1 MKAVI
6 FGAGN
11 IGRSLVGCLFSRSG
25 YEVVFID
32 IMDEIVKALNERRR
46 YRIIIR
52 NVSPE
57 TIWVENVRAVNAGD
71 VEKVIDEIATA
82 DIIATAVGA
91 NNLPSIYETIAR
103 GLIKRYNLGK
113 GAIDILICENLRDSS
128 KIFREGLLKFLP
140 EDYPIDS
147 IVGIVETCI
156 GKMVPLMSEEEKK
169 SDILMVVA
177 EAYDKIIADAK
188 AFKCGIPKVEG
199 IIPKENITA
208 YVDQKIFVHNMGH
221 AITAYLGFITDPN
234 MKYIWEAI
242 SNPYIYEVVKRA
254 MWESGESLILEYPK
268 EFNRGNMGEYIEDL
282 IRRFNNKALGDT
294 IYRVGRDL
302 PRKLSRN
309 DRLIGALLLD
319 IKHSIHPVYTSIG
332 TAAAFLFRG
341 KDENGNLYPSD
352 DLFAKEIY
360 LHGIDFILKEI
371 CRLDFNREKEAVD
384 LIKNSYQLIAEESKK
399 WFMKIKFSD
408 IYVHLP

>member
-11 IGRSLVGCLFSRSG
+11 IGRSLVGYLFSKSG

-32 IMDEIVKALNERRR
+32 VVDEIVRALNERKK

-52 NVSPE
+52 DVSPE
-57 TIWVENVRAVNAGD
+57 TVWVENVRAVNARD

-91 NNLPSIYETIAR
+91 SNLPSIYETIAR

-113 GAIDILICENLRDSS
+113 GAVDILICENLRESS

-147 IVGIVETCI
+147 MVGLVETCI
-156 GKMVPLMSEEEKK
+156 GKMVPLISEEEKK
-169 SDILMVVA
+169 SDVLMVVA
-177 EAYDKIIADAK
+177 EAYNKIIADAK
-188 AFKCGIPKVEG
+188 AFKCGIPKVED
-199 IIPKENITA
+199 IIPKENIKA
-208 YVDQKIFVHNMGH
+208 YVDQKIFIHNMGH

-242 SNPYIYEVVKRA
+242 SNPHIHEVVKRA

-268 EFNRGNMGEYIEDL
+268 EFNRESMGEYIEDL

-319 IKHSIHPVYTSIG
+319 MKHSIRPIYTSIG

-360 LHGIDFILKEI
+360 PRGIDFILKEI
-371 CRLDFNREKEAVD
+371 CRLDFDVEKEVVN
-384 LIKNSYQLIAEESKK
+384 LIKNSYQLIAEEPKK
-399 WFMKIKFSD
+399 WFMKIKT
-408 IYVHLP
+408 

>member
-11 IGRSLVGCLFSRSG
+11 IGRSLVGYLFSKSG

-32 IMDEIVKALNERRR
+32 VVDEIVRALNERKK

-52 NVSPE
+52 DVSPE
-57 TIWVENVRAVNAGD
+57 TVWVENVRAVNARD

-91 NNLPSIYETIAR
+91 SNLPSIYETIAR
-103 GLIKRYNLGK
+103 GLIKRYDLGK
-113 GAIDILICENLRDSS
+113 GAIDILICENLRESS

-147 IVGIVETCI
+147 MVGLVETCI
-156 GKMVPLMSEEEKK
+156 GKMVPLISEEEKK
-169 SDILMVVA
+169 SDVLMVVA
-177 EAYDKIIADAK
+177 EAYNKIIADAK
-188 AFKCGIPKVEG
+188 AFKCGIPKVED
-199 IIPKENITA
+199 IIPKENIKA
-208 YVDQKIFVHNMGH
+208 YVDQKIFIHNMGH

-242 SNPYIYEVVKRA
+242 SNPHIHEVVKRA

-268 EFNRGNMGEYIEDL
+268 EFNRESMGEYIEDL

-319 IKHSIHPVYTSIG
+319 MKHSIRPIYTSIG

-360 LHGIDFILKEI
+360 PRGIDFILKEI
-371 CRLDFNREKEAVD
+371 CRLDFDVEKEVVN
-384 LIKNSYQLIAEESKK
+384 LIKNSYQLIAEEPKK
-399 WFMKIKFSD
+399 WFMKIKT
-408 IYVHLP
+408 